1 MHDDEQMVIEVTPD
15 TRLFWRY
22 WGWEIRYQGLLV
34 GSILKLEH
42 GQLNSIVT
50 MLSTEGVSVTP
61 LLSFNQ
67 AIAFVEANEGY
78 VEAGLR

>member
-1 MHDDEQMVIEVTPD
+1 MHDDEQMSIDVTTN

-42 GQLNSIVT
+42 GQLNSVVT
-50 MLSTEGVSVTP
+50 MLTTDGVSVTP

-78 VEAGLR
+78 IVSGLQ

>member
-1 MHDDEQMVIEVTPD
+1 MYDDEQTIVEVTPN

-34 GSILKLEH
+34 GSILKLDH
-42 GQLNSIVT
+42 AQLNSIVT
-50 MLSTEGVSVTP
+50 MLTMEGVSVTP

-67 AIAFVEANEGY
+67 AVAFVEVNEGY
-78 VEAGLR
+78 VKAGLR

>member
-1 MHDDEQMVIEVTPD
+1 MHDDEQMSIDVTSN

-50 MLSTEGVSVTP
+50 MLTTEGVSVTP

>member
-1 MHDDEQMVIEVTPD
+1 MYDDEQTIVEVTSK

-50 MLSTEGVSVTP
+50 MQTTDGVSVTP